1 MDATQKRPK
10 LGSKATKSIFIGY
23 SKQSKASRFL
33 NLNSNSIFEATHAI
47 YFEHLTIKDANSH
60 ELEKDLIDKVNKD
73 QLMDIHNNRENT
85 SNVVNKEDTNN
96 SNELRR
102 SKRQRIEKDLGP
114 GMFTYLLEEDPKTF
128 NEAMSLPDS
137 NL

>member
-1 MDATQKRPK
+1 MYRLCFGCYTKRPK

-33 NLNSNSIFEATHAI
+33 NLSSNSIFEATHAI
-47 YFEHLTIKDANSH
+47 YFEHLTIKDANNH
-60 ELEKDLIDKVNKD
+60 ELKKDLIDEINKY
-73 QLMDIHNNRENT
+73 QPMDINNNGENT

-102 SKRQRIEKDLGP
+102 SKRQRIEKDL
-114 GMFTYLLEEDPKTF
+114 
-128 NEAMSLPDS
+128 
-137 NL
+137 